1 MSAAA
6 LAHYSAM
13 AAQAV
18 ALPAFQGS
26 SLRIALAAV
35 RDLNQTVRNAN
46 LSRPVGRKVDGV
58 EFVLP
63 VEVWDEVLS
72 VLGTLEAYSGA
83 TVREDA

>member
-1 MSAAA
+1 
-6 LAHYSAM
+6 
-13 AAQAV
+13 
-18 ALPAFQGS
+18 
-26 SLRIALAAV
+26 
-35 RDLNQTVRNAN
+35 
-46 LSRPVGRKVDGV
+46 VDGV